1 MEFGI
6 YLRPAKTYSNML
18 DLAQR
23 AEKLKFQGAYIND
36 HVQGFGEN
44 THDEYLEAWTVMT
57 GIGLA
62 TTKLRVGQ
70 IVLFNSLRNPA
81 FLAKS
86 IATLDVML
94 SGRYELLLGAG
105 WNAPEYEAYDLM
117 EGGRGMPSAKE
128 RVDRFEEAIQ
138 IIKSLL
144 HNDVT
149 NFDGEFWKLKEALNF
164 PHPVQN
170 PMRISVGCEK
180 PRMMNITAK
189 YASGINLGGGF
200 SKLTELIAQFSSIVA
215 KYDKSISDYYISG
228 FTSFHLTKTKDEAR
242 DIAKP
247 IAERTET
254 SIDKVLEEH
263 YIGNAENIVGKI
275 RRAKYMGVNMT
286 VVVLPVDSGV
296 EHKSIEYFYDNVITQ
311 L

>member
-94 SGRYELLLGAG
+94 NGRYELLLGAG

-117 EGGRGMPSAKE
+117 EGGKGMPSAKE

-144 HNDVT
+144 HNDIT
-149 NFDGEFWKLKEALNF
+149 NFAGEFWKLKEALNF

-200 SKLTELIAQFSSIVA
+200 SKLKELINQFSSIA
-215 KYDKSISDYYISG
+215 TKYDKSISDYYVSG
-228 FTSFHLTKTKDEAR
+228 FTSFHLTKTKEEAR
-242 DIAKP
+242 DIANP

-263 YIGNAENIVGKI
+263 YIGDAENIVNKV
-275 RRAKYMGVNMT
+275 RRANDMGIDMT
-286 VVVLPVDSGV
+286 VVILPAETDV
-296 EHKSIEYFYDNVITQ
+296 EHKSIEYFHDNVMTQ
-311 L
+311 I

>member
-6 YLRPAKTYSNML
+6 YLRPAKTYLNMV

-36 HVQGFGEN
+36 HVQGFGDN
-44 THDEYLEAWTVMT
+44 THDDYLEAWTLMT

-94 SGRYELLLGAG
+94 NGRYELLLGAG

-117 EGGRGMPSAKE
+117 EGGRGMPSGKE

-144 HNDVT
+144 HNDIT

-164 PHPVQN
+164 PHPIQN

-189 YASGINLGGGF
+189 YASGIN
-200 SKLTELIAQFSSIVA
+200 
-215 KYDKSISDYYISG
+215 
-228 FTSFHLTKTKDEAR
+228 
-242 DIAKP
+242 
-247 IAERTET
+247 
-254 SIDKVLEEH
+254 
-263 YIGNAENIVGKI
+263 
-275 RRAKYMGVNMT
+275 
-286 VVVLPVDSGV
+286 
-296 EHKSIEYFYDNVITQ
+296 
-311 L
+311 